1 MSAVLTPYPDYRDSG
16 VDWLGKVPTHWIVDR
31 AKAQFREVDDRSVTG
46 DEELL
51 SISHKTGVTPRRF
64 KNITMFQAESYAG
77 YKLARPGDL
86 VVNTMWAWMAAL
98 GVSQHD
104 GIVSNAYGVYRPRE
118 GAEMDG
124 RYYDRLL
131 RIETY
136 RAEYVRR
143 STGITTSRLRLYP
156 PKLLAMP
163 LIQPPPKEQRRI
175 ADFLDAY
182 TAQVH
187 RLIAAK
193 RRLLKA
199 VHEQNQLALH
209 ELLIRGV
216 DRGAPVAPSGHPWL
230 GDVPQGWEVAPLKQ
244 FAAVNPA
251 LGRALPGRTEEVT
264 FLPMERIGVDATVDY
279 SEHRPVQTVSSGF
292 TSFAVGDV
300 VLAKITPCF
309 ENGKSAWLNEMPT
322 EIGFGTTEL
331 HVLRP
336 TPRLRPE
343 LLLQWLRL
351 DLFRQWGEVSM
362 VGAAGQQR
370 VPARFV
376 RDFVVAVSPHAE
388 QQGRMVAQALALN
401 DEHRAVTERIK
412 REIDLIL
419 EYRDSLIAA
428 VVTGRLDVREAV
440 IPVAE
445 CNDMSDDA
453 ATDDEDLE
461 DALEQVD

>member
-1 MSAVLTPYPDYRDSG
+1 MSTALKPYREYRDSG
-16 VDWLGKVPTHWIVDR
+16 VDWLGQVPAHWSVDR
-31 AKAQFREVDDRSVTG
+31 AKAQFREVDERSKAG

-51 SISHKTGVTPRRF
+51 SVSHKTGVTPRRF
-64 KNITMFQAESYAG
+64 KSITMFQAESYAG
-77 YKLARPGDL
+77 YKLARAGDL

-118 GAEMDG
+118 GAKIDG

-131 RIETY
+131 RTEIY

-156 PKLLAMP
+156 QKLLAMP
-163 LIQPPPKEQRRI
+163 LIQPPSEEQRRI

-199 VHEQNQLALH
+199 IREQNQLALH
-209 ELLIRGV
+209 ELLVRGV
-216 DRGAPVAPSGHPWL
+216 DRDVPLTPSGHPWL
-230 GDVPQGWEVAPLKQ
+230 GDVPPEWEVAPLKQ
-244 FAAVNPA
+244 FAAVNPS
-251 LGRALPGRTEEVT
+251 LGRVLPARTEEVA
-264 FLPMERIGVDATVDY
+264 FLPMERIGVDAAVDY
-279 SEHRPVQTVSSGF
+279 SERRQVQTVTSGF

-322 EIGFGTTEL
+322 KVGFGTTEL

-336 TPRLRPE
+336 TPRLSPE

-351 DLFRQWGEVSM
+351 DLFRQWGKVSM

-370 VPARFV
+370 VPPRFV
-376 RDFVVAVSPHAE
+376 RDFVIAVSPCAE
-388 QQGRMVAQALALN
+388 EQKRMVAEAQALN
-401 DEHRAVTERIK
+401 EEHRFVTDRIQ
-412 REIDLIL
+412 REINLIL

-428 VVTGRLDVREAV
+428 VVTGRLDVRDAV
-440 IPVAE
+440 MPVVE
-445 CNDMSDDA
+445 GDDVVDDT
-453 ATDDEDLE
+453 ATDDEDME
-461 DALEQVD
+461 DALDAVD